1 MNHHVTNTSN
11 PVDFPPAPESE
22 DRRATVEVTLEDHEW
37 YELMKLAHQRDITL
51 NQLVEQI
58 LREFIQEH
66 HNGTLPTPT
75 V

>member
-1 MNHHVTNTSN
+1 
-11 PVDFPPAPESE
+11 
-22 DRRATVEVTLEDHEW
+22 VEIELDDHEW

-58 LREFIQEH
+58 LRDFIQQH
-66 HNGTLPTPT
+66 QNGTLSEPT

>member
-1 MNHHVTNTSN
+1 MNYHVTNTNN

-22 DRRATVEVTLEDHEW
+22 DRRATVEVDLEDHEW
-37 YELMKLAHQRDITL
+37 YELMKIAHERDITL

-58 LREFIQEH
+58 LRDFIQEH
-66 HNGTLPTPT
+66 HRGTLPTPT

>member
-1 MNHHVTNTSN
+1 MT
-11 PVDFPPAPESE
+11 ESKL
-22 DRRATVEVTLEDHEW
+22 DGRSSVEVELDREEW
-37 YELMKLAHQRDITL
+37 YQLMMMAHERDITL
-51 NQLVEQI
+51 NQMVEQI

>member
-11 PVDFPPAPESE
+11 PVDFPPA
-22 DRRATVEVTLEDHEW
+22 DNRATVEVDLEDHEW
-37 YELMKLAHQRDITL
+37 YELMKIAHERDITL

-58 LREFIQEH
+58 LRDFIQEH

>member
-1 MNHHVTNTSN
+1 MHYHATNTSN
-11 PVDFPPAPESE
+11 PVDFPLVSE
-22 DRRATVEVTLEDHEW
+22 PTPGRATVEVELEDHEW
-37 YELMKLAHQRDITL
+37 YELMKLAHERDITL

-66 HNGTLPTPT
+66 HNGTLPDPT